1 MNLRAPALIMQ
12 ESFEYLR
19 RGERPAIVN
28 VVSTA
33 GVDGG
38 IAAVSAYGDEQGR
51 A

>member
-19 RGERPAIVN
+19 EAEAPAIVN

-33 GVDGG
+33 GVNGG
-38 IAAVSAYGDEQGR
+38 IATVSGTG
-51 A
+51 